1 MTAEGAA
8 REAEAGSA
16 QAEPAARVGR
26 GWIGRFA
33 LVWLGVWMAWL
44 VPVQL
49 ALPEQL
55 DDFDHVHRYRD
66 FGLINAVAGVVTLAL
81 LPVCGALCDRTRS
94 RLGRRRVWVLGGV
107 VAYAVALVLTGYQH
121 SWGGLAAT
129 WALAAA
135 GVCAV
140 TAGLSATVADEVPDE
155 QRGLVSGAMFGPQ
168 SVGLVIGLLALEGL
182 SAVGRYWVLAIA
194 LAVLA
199 LPFLLR
205 YREVDPRAGAPAL
218 SAREIVESL
227 WVDPR
232 RHPDFGWAF
241 GSRLLVNIGNALG
254 TTYLYFF
261 LKDDLH
267 VDDPDASLLL
277 LSLVYVVATLLATFA
292 GGIASDRTRRRKVF
306 VGVAAASQGVAGL
319 LLVVAPAMAT
329 AVVGAALLGAGYG
342 AFLAVD
348 QALVTAVL
356 PSADDR
362 AKDLG
367 ILNIGTNVPQ
377 ALGPLMA
384 AAIVAWV
391 GFGAMFAAA
400 GLLSIAGALMVR
412 PVRAVA

>member
-1 MTAEGAA
+1 MSEATA
-8 REAEAGSA
+8 RPAGETGV
-16 QAEPAARVGR
+16 EPYARVPTR
-26 GWIGRFA
+26 WITRFA

-55 DDFDHVHRYRD
+55 DTIDHAHRYRD
-66 FGLINAVAGVVTLAL
+66 FGIINAVAGIVTLAL

-94 RLGRRRVWVLGGV
+94 RLGRRKVWVLGGTA
-107 VAYAVALVLTGYQH
+107 AYAVALVLTGYQH
-121 SWGGLAAT
+121 SWGALAAT
-129 WALAAA
+129 WGLAAA
-135 GVCAV
+135 AVCAI
-140 TAGLSATVADEVPDE
+140 TAGLTATVADEVPDE

-168 SVGLVIGLLALEGL
+168 SVGLVVGLVAVEGL
-182 SAVGRYWVLAIA
+182 SAAGRYWAIA
-194 LAVLA
+194 LALLVLA

-205 YREVDPRAGAPAL
+205 YRDVDPGHGAPAL
-218 SAREIVESL
+218 SVAEIVESL

-267 VDDPDASLLL
+267 VSDPDASLLE
-277 LSLVYVVATLLATFA
+277 LSLIYVVFTLLATFA
-292 GGIASDRTRRRKVF
+292 GGVASDRSGRRKVF
-306 VGVAAASQGVAGL
+306 VGVAAALQGLAAL
-319 LLVVAPAMAT
+319 LLVAFPSYAVAA
-329 AVVGAALLGAGYG
+329 VGAALLGAGYG

-384 AAIVAWV
+384 AALVAWV
-391 GFGAMFAAA
+391 GFGAMFAVA
-400 GLLSIAGALMVR
+400 GLMSLAGAVMVR
-412 PVRAVA
+412 PVRAVP

>member
-1 MTAEGAA
+1 
-8 REAEAGSA
+8 
-16 QAEPAARVGR
+16 
-26 GWIGRFA
+26 
-33 LVWLGVWMAWL
+33 MAWL

-55 DDFDHVHRYRD
+55 DTIDHVHRYRD
-66 FGLINAVAGVVTLAL
+66 FGIINAVAGVVTLAL
-81 LPVCGALCDRTRS
+81 LPVFGALCDRTRS
-94 RLGRRRVWVLGGV
+94 RLGRRRIWVLGGV
-107 VAYAVALVLTGYQH
+107 TTYAAALVLTGYQTT
-121 SWGGLAAT
+121 WGGLAVT
-129 WALAAA
+129 WGLAAA
-135 GVCAV
+135 AVCAV

-168 SVGLVIGLLALEGL
+168 SVGLVIGLVAFAGL
-182 SAVGRYWVLAIA
+182 GAVGRYWA
-194 LAVLA
+194 LAVALGVLS

-205 YREVDPRAGAPAL
+205 YRDLDPRAGAPTL
-218 SAREIVESL
+218 SAREILTSL

-232 RHPDFGWAF
+232 RHPDFAWAF

-267 VDDPDASLLL
+267 VADPDAALLL
-277 LSLVYVVATLLATFA
+277 LSLVYVVATLLATFV
-292 GGIASDRTRRRKVF
+292 GGVASDRTGRRKVF
-306 VGVAAASQGVAGL
+306 VGVAATSQGLAGL
-319 LLVVAPAMAT
+319 LLVAAPAMGT

-367 ILNIGTNVPQ
+367 ILNVGTNVPQ

-384 AAIVAWV
+384 AAIVAWI

-400 GLLSIAGALMVR
+400 GLLSIAGALMVSQ
-412 PVRAVA
+412 VRAVA